1 MTKKALLY
9 CNVETLVNCSQKK
22 LEEILNESFSFVN
35 QIDDRL
41 WYVVAHPD
49 EIGFGTG
56 AIEDS
61 FNRAFNAISN
71 ENSIIVLTEL
81 GKNSMYE
88 LPDSAVKFFN
98 S

>member
-9 CNVETLVNCSQKK
+9 CNVDTLVNCSKEQ
-22 LEEILNESFSFVN
+22 LEKTLNESFSSVT

-41 WYVVAHPD
+41 WYVVAYPD

-61 FNRAFNAISN
+61 FYRAFNPISN

-81 GKNSMYE
+81 GRNSMYE
-88 LPDSAVKFFN
+88 LPDSAVEFFN